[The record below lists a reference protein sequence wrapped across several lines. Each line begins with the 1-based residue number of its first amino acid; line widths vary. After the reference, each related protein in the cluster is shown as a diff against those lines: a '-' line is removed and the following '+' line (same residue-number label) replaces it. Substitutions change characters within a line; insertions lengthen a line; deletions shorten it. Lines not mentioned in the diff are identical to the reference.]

1 MGGHSS
7 RSGKTFQLV
16 RSVIIRA
23 AKEKSRHLIL
33 RKRFNSAKT
42 SIWMETIPKVLELC
56 FPDLGAKPNKS
67 DYYYYLPN
75 GSTVWI
81 AGLDDK
87 ERREKILGK
96 EYSTLYFNECSQIE
110 YSDTSLA
117 LTRLAEKN
125 NLKKKAYYDENPPTK
140 SHWSYWVFL
149 KKLNPEDDCPID
161 TPEDYVSMLM
171 NPVDNLEN
179 IDDNYLNLLKR
190 LPEND
195 KNRFL
200 HGEFNDNND
209 GVAYYSFNRERHV
222 KETSQVPGTIF
233 NLLDFNVVPMTAVIA
248 QVIDNRLVC
257 HDEVFF
263 DQPSDTYK
271 MCDEIKKRN
280 YIGEVIP
287 DSTGRNRK
295 TSGKSD
301 FKILEDAGFKIMPTY
316 NPLVR
321 DRVLNVNR
329 LFMSDQIIINPKC
342 KKLINDLEKVSWK
355 NDDLDEG
362 PDKMLTH
369 ISDALGYGAWK
380 LFPMSKPK
388 LSTSY

>member
-56 FPDLGAKPNKS
+56 FPNIGAKPNKT
-67 DYYYYLPN
+67 DYYYQLPN
-75 GSTVWI
+75 GSTIWI

-96 EYSTLYFNECSQIE
+96 EYSTIYFNECSQIE
-110 YSDTSLA
+110 YSDTTLA
-117 LTRLAEKN
+117 LTRLAERN
-125 NLKKKAYYDENPPTK
+125 GLKKKAYYDENPPTK
-140 SHWSYWVFL
+140 SHWSYWLFQ
-149 KKLNPEDDCPID
+149 KKLDPEDNEPLEE
-161 TPEDYVSMLM
+161 PEDYVSMLM
-171 NPVDNLEN
+171 NPSDNLEN
-179 IDDNYLNLLKR
+179 IDENYLKILNR

-195 KNRFL
+195 KNRFMRGL
-200 HGEFNDNND
+200 FNENND
-209 GVAYYSFNRERHV
+209 GVAYYCFNRESHV
-222 KETSQVPGTIF
+222 METRQYPGTIF
-233 NLLDFNVVPMTAVIA
+233 NLLDFNVLPMTAVIA
-248 QVIDNRLVC
+248 QVIDEKLVC

-263 DQPSDTYK
+263 DKPADTYK
-271 MCDEIKKRN
+271 MCDEIKKKN

-301 FKILEDAGFKIMPTY
+301 FAILQDAGFKIIPTF

-329 LFMSDQIIINPKC
+329 LFMENRIIINPKC
-342 KKLINDLEKVSWK
+342 KKLINDLEKVPWK

-362 PDKMLTH
+362 KDGMLTH

-380 LFPMSKPK
+380 LFPLVKQK
-388 LSTSY
+388 TSTSY

>member
-1 MGGHSS
+1 MGVHSS

-16 RSVIIRA
+16 RSIIIRA

-56 FPDLGAKPNKS
+56 FPNIGAKPNKT
-67 DYYYYLPN
+67 DYYYQLPN
-75 GSTVWI
+75 GSTIWI

-96 EYSTLYFNECSQIE
+96 EYSTIYFNECSQIE
-110 YSDTSLA
+110 YSDTTLA
-117 LTRLAEKN
+117 LTRLAERN
-125 NLKKKAYYDENPPTK
+125 GLKKKAYYDENPPTK
-140 SHWSYWVFL
+140 SHWSYWLFQ
-149 KKLNPEDDCPID
+149 KKLDPEDNEPLEE
-161 TPEDYVSMLM
+161 PEDYVSMLM
-171 NPVDNLEN
+171 NPGDNLEN
-179 IDDNYLNLLKR
+179 IDENYLKILNR

-195 KNRFL
+195 KNRFMRGL
-200 HGEFNDNND
+200 FNENND
-209 GVAYYSFNRERHV
+209 GVAYYCFNRESHV
-222 KETSQVPGTIF
+222 TETRQYPGTIF
-233 NLLDFNVVPMTAVIA
+233 NLLDFNVLPMTAVIA
-248 QVIDNRLVC
+248 QVIDDKLVC

-263 DQPSDTYK
+263 DKPADTYK
-271 MCDEIKKRN
+271 MCDEIKKKN
-280 YIGEVIP
+280 YVGEVIP

-301 FKILEDAGFKIMPTY
+301 FAILQDAGFKIIPTF

-329 LFMSDQIIINPKC
+329 LFMENRIIINPKC
-342 KKLINDLEKVSWK
+342 KKLINDLEKVPWK

-362 PDKMLTH
+362 KDGMLTH

-380 LFPMSKPK
+380 LFPLVKQK
-388 LSTSY
+388 TSTSY